1 MLKKMLVVAAILA
14 VAGTTAFGGWNFKF
28 TGDVPPKTI
37 VDADG
42 ATVPNPA
49 YDTFNTA
56 NYGTSRTVDWEVD
69 ADNAYIT
76 QRKGEVWN
84 WPATYDYVK
93 IGEINVRM
101 EIGFWIKLDC
111 QGDRNMTLKQRTINT
126 YAGQSV
132 CTSTTNVATDWDAD
146 FTRNTNGE
154 ALFNSDRVAVSISP
168 KTNVPAGTT
177 QHTIKVKIWDV
188 RLAGTT
194 TTPMTPSKDCIN
206 IGVVN
211 IKVRPA
217 VKPNKFMSG
226 GSGEYPVYSP
236 PPATEGVPWF

>member
-1 MLKKMLVVAAILA
+1 MLKKMLVVTA
-14 VAGTTAFGGWNFKF
+14 VLLMAGTAFGGWATKF
-28 TGDVPPKTI
+28 SDP
-37 VDADG
+37 VDANHP
-42 ATVPNPA
+42 ATF
-49 YDTFNTA
+49 D
-56 NYGTSRTVDWEVD
+56 RTVDWEVNT
-69 ADNAYIT
+69 DNSNLT

-93 IGEINVRM
+93 IGEIRVQM

-111 QGDRNMTLKQRTINT
+111 QTDRIMKLKQRTINT
-126 YAGQSV
+126 YGGQSV

-146 FTRNTNGE
+146 FTRNANGE

-188 RLAGTT
+188 RLAGTNV
-194 TTPMTPSKDCIN
+194 PAPSKDCVD

-226 GSGEYPVYSP
+226 CSGEYPVYSP